1 MTELWVTLMAAGAW
15 ALGAGSAGF
24 VGSFI
29 VQRIRHRL
37 PVARGADDLVDA
49 GRVERAAATE
59 SGPAPASHRA
69 LVLVHAS
76 GPAYAGREAAPAA
89 STAA

>member
-37 PVARGADDLVDA
+37 PVARGADDLVNA
-49 GRVERAAATE
+49 SAVQQAAATE
-59 SGPAPASHRA
+59 SGPGPASSRA
-69 LVLVHAS
+69 FVLVHAG
-76 GPAYAGREAAPAA
+76 GPAFAGREAAHAA